1 MFLAV
6 CCTSKVVLEEQT
18 SQGPADSNPM
28 TLFELVL
35 MLERKGILDTK
46 ITGHG
51 VDRPP
56 SVKRGEETDRLE
68 VVHESYSLLKPN
80 AVTIKTA
87 KSTNIA
93 GLAGYKVLS
102 ASNYLVLVWRLLEHH

>member
-1 MFLAV
+1 M
-6 CCTSKVVLEEQT
+6 CCASKVVLEEQT

-68 VVHESYSLLKPN
+68 VVHESYSLFKPD